1 MTIGDAAETRV
12 PSGLEPNVVS
22 MAFETILTST
32 DDGVTTITL
41 NRPER
46 MNAWNE
52 TMAAEIG
59 TALSAAESDDAVR
72 VVVITGQGRAFCAG
86 ADLGEG
92 EDTFREVDDVN
103 PHIAGTPPTMPWDIS
118 KPVVTAINGHAIGV
132 GMTFPMTTDLRF
144 VAADA
149 KMQFAFVRRG
159 IVPELGSL
167 RLLERIVGRQVAS
180 DLLMSGR
187 MFSGLEAKEMG
198 LVARA
203 LPAEEVLPAALE
215 WAHDVASN
223 TAPVSVA
230 VTKRLMWEDARSEAT
245 AMFDR
250 ETSLLPWLG
259 GQPDAAE
266 GVMAFLEKRRPEW
279 SMRPSQDMP
288 DL

>member
-1 MTIGDAAETRV
+1 MAYET
-12 PSGLEPNVVS
+12 L
-22 MAFETILTST
+22 LTST
-32 DDGVTTITL
+32 DAGVTLVTL

-52 TMAAEIG
+52 TMAAEI
-59 TALSAAESDDAVR
+59 SAVLEGAEADDDVR
-72 VVVITGQGRAFCAG
+72 VVVFTGQGRAFCAG

-103 PHIAGTPPTMPWDIS
+103 PHIAGTPETMPWDIS
-118 KPVVTAINGHAIGV
+118 KPVVTAMNGHAIGV

-144 VAADA
+144 AAEDA

-159 IVPELGSL
+159 VIPELGSM

-187 MFSGLEAKEMG
+187 MFTGAEAAAMG

-203 LPAEEVLPAALE
+203 LPADEVLPAALE
-215 WAHDVASN
+215 WARDVAAN

-230 VTKRLMWEDARSEAT
+230 ATKRIMWEEARVEAED
-245 AMFDR
+245 MFDR
-250 ETSLLPWLG
+250 ETRILPWLG

-266 GVMAFLEKRRPEW
+266 GVMAFLEKRAPAW
-279 SMRPSQDMP
+279 TMRPSRDMP
-288 DL
+288 DF

>member
-1 MTIGDAAETRV
+1 M
-12 PSGLEPNVVS
+12 S
-22 MAFETILTST
+22 FETILTST

-46 MNAWNE
+46 MNAWNP
-52 TMAAEIG
+52 TMASELSVALE
-59 TALSAAESDDAVR
+59 TADADDAVR
-72 VVVITGQGRAFCAG
+72 VVVLTGQGRAFCAG

-92 EDTFREVDDVN
+92 EDTFRKVDDSN
-103 PHIAGTPPTMPWDIS
+103 PHVAGTPETMPWDIS

-144 VAADA
+144 VADTA

-159 IVPELGSL
+159 IMPELGSL

-187 MFSGLEAKEMG
+187 MFTGAEAKEMG

-203 LPAEEVLPAALE
+203 LPTDEVLPAALE
-215 WAHDVASN
+215 WAHDVAAN

-230 VTKRLMWEDARSEAT
+230 ATKRLMWEDARAEAE

-250 ETSLLPWLG
+250 ETRLLPWLG

-266 GVMAFLEKRRPEW
+266 GVMSFLEKRRPAW

>member
-1 MTIGDAAETRV
+1 M
-12 PSGLEPNVVS
+12 S
-22 MAFETILTST
+22 FETILTAT

-46 MNAWNE
+46 MNAWNP
-52 TMAAEIG
+52 TMAAELS
-59 TALSAAESDDAVR
+59 TALEAAEADDAVR
-72 VVVITGQGRAFCAG
+72 VVVLTGQGRAFCAG

-92 EDTFREVDDVN
+92 EDTFRKVDDTN
-103 PHIAGTPPTMPWDIS
+103 PHIAGTPATMPWDIS

-144 VAADA
+144 VAENA

-159 IVPELGSL
+159 ILPELGSL
-167 RLLERIVGRQVAS
+167 SLLERIVGRQVAS

-187 MFSGLEAKEMG
+187 MFTGAEAKEMG

-203 LPAEEVLPAALE
+203 LPTEEVLPAALE
-215 WAHDVASN
+215 WAHDVAAN

-230 VTKRLMWEDARSEAT
+230 ATKQLMWEGARAEAEE
-245 AMFDR
+245 MFQR
-250 ETSLLPWLG
+250 ETRLLPWFG

-266 GVMAFLEKRRPEW
+266 GVMSFLEKRRPAW
-279 SMRPSQDMP
+279 SMRPTQDMP
-288 DL
+288 EL